1 MSKTDKDS
9 TDFLFLTQENPST
22 VYRTQMQLLCNS
34 ESQVHWRTEKSFT
47 MGTKKNHQKRDLKA
61 KTISGKKFSFQKL
74 SLSKYV
80 ILIVY
85 GIRIESISAT

>member
-1 MSKTDKDS
+1 
-9 TDFLFLTQENPST
+9 
-22 VYRTQMQLLCNS
+22 MQLLRNS
-34 ESQVHWRTEKSFT
+34 ESQVHWRTEKSFIT
-47 MGTKKNHQKRDLKA
+47 GTTTTTKNHQIRDIKA
-61 KTISGKKFSFQKL
+61 KMISGKKFSFQKL

>member
-1 MSKTDKDS
+1 
-9 TDFLFLTQENPST
+9 
-22 VYRTQMQLLCNS
+22 MQLLRNS
-34 ESQVHWRTEKSFT
+34 ESQVHWRTEKSFI
-47 MGTKKNHQKRDLKA
+47 MGTKKKNHQIRDIKA
-61 KTISGKKFSFQKL
+61 KMISGKKYSFQKL